1 MIVLLLIPL
10 ALILFDQ
17 LLPRCDPEWARRV
30 WPWVLG

>member
-1 MIVLLLIPL
+1 MLIPI

-17 LLPRCDPEWARRV
+17 LLPRCDPEWTRRV